1 MKNTVVGPAYDL
13 LSSREDG
20 IIEELRELASATTW
34 GDYNL
39 AHAGLND
46 FVAVLKLVPR
56 TAKARRETKRPES
69 DLQYVLWKAIESRAG
84 GCIDLKMSGLDQTN
98 KAGLVSQENASKV
111 FDALMGIYQTDHHIH
126 QWLVLQIRKWEPLAN
141 ALYDVGCFM
150 KSQRKRSPA
159 ICDKKLF
166 RLWCAWEVG
175 FPGMKFNKFH
185 GLFCTVRHFVHEYH
199 MAGRVSEE
207 SNEAYNGT
215 LKHVKGPLR
224 AMPVK
229 GKRIETIT
237 NRAQRNIKGPV
248 LDAKLKTQSSIK
260 GKRRGPQK
268 KKAMVTEDRYV
279 VGNGGGVHEIDGERY
294 VLLPTGN
301 LLPECWMD
309 IYEWFEG
316 GKAPKEWV
324 IRMGY
329 SAPDG
334 FTVFDRLK
342 EEQSSLV

>member
-1 MKNTVVGPAYDL
+1 MSSCLSTCAHIPTACNFLCHGGEKNVREKKRRAAERRLQAIRKQMKNTVVGPAYDL

-20 IIEELRELASATTW
+20 IIEELRKLASATTW

-111 FDALMGIYQTDHHIH
+111 FDALMGMYQTDHHIH

-159 ICDKKLF
+159 ICDKNSGCGAHGKLGSQ
-166 RLWCAWEVG
+166 V
-175 FPGMKFNKFH
+175 
-185 GLFCTVRHFVHEYH
+185 
-199 MAGRVSEE
+199 
-207 SNEAYNGT
+207 
-215 LKHVKGPLR
+215 
-224 AMPVK
+224 
-229 GKRIETIT
+229 
-237 NRAQRNIKGPV
+237 
-248 LDAKLKTQSSIK
+248 
-260 GKRRGPQK
+260 
-268 KKAMVTEDRYV
+268 
-279 VGNGGGVHEIDGERY
+279 
-294 VLLPTGN
+294 
-301 LLPECWMD
+301 
-309 IYEWFEG
+309 
-316 GKAPKEWV
+316 
-324 IRMGY
+324 
-329 SAPDG
+329 
-334 FTVFDRLK
+334 
-342 EEQSSLV
+342 